1 MADSLYANAVI
12 GDASLR
18 NDPRGSEFAIALA
31 LAFYLAGCT
40 LLVTTGPT
48 LGALHAFAAFIVL
61 TAVGALNQLL
71 PVLTHAPNA
80 RAGSISALALAF
92 AFGFSLLIA
101 GFYGAPTFAPAAVVL
116 ATSAIVWVVWSLLRL
131 ARGESE
137 RRTRMLLAVALAAF
151 LTAVGIGAGMA
162 GQLAGFAEVSLALS
176 IAPIHAMLAIGG
188 FAGILVITISYRFVP
203 MFAIAHAEKYGHWAP
218 AWTAVLGVIVAA
230 ASLTGSTIGAR
241 LGLASVV
248 VALITLG
255 AQHLTTIAS
264 RLRARLDVS
273 LQYGR
278 VAWTFAA
285 GAALTAFAATWIT
298 ELFPSVIALALLG
311 WLSIT
316 ILGYAYKVVGFLTWQ
331 GAKARMPAA
340 RLPALGSA
348 VDLPMAYGAL
358 ALLTA
363 GALATAAFMPFAP
376 QIAQIGYD
384 LYALGGMTAVVSIAR
399 LAALYLF
406 ASEEGRGTEIDHR
419 ATR

>member
-1 MADSLYANAVI
+1 MADSLYADAVI

-80 RAGSISALALAF
+80 HAGSVTALALSF
-92 AFGFSLLIA
+92 AVGFVFLIV
-101 GFYGAPTFAPAAVVL
+101 GFYGAPTFAAAAVVL
-116 ATSAIVWVVWSLLRL
+116 AAGAIVWVGWSLLRL
-131 ARGESE
+131 ARGRSE
-137 RRTRMLLAVALAAF
+137 RRTRTLLAISLAAF
-151 LTAVGIGAGMA
+151 LSAVGIGAAMA
-162 GQLAGFAEVSLALS
+162 GQLAGFAGLSSILS

-188 FAGILVITISYRFVP
+188 FAGMLVITISYRFVP
-203 MFAIAHAEKYGHWAP
+203 MFAIAHAERYGHWAP
-218 AWTAVLGVIVAA
+218 AWGAALGVIVAA
-230 ASLTGSTIGAR
+230 FSLAGSTIGTR
-241 LGLASVV
+241 TGLATIV
-248 VALITLG
+248 VALVTLG
-255 AQHLTTIAS
+255 AQHLKTIAS

-278 VAWTFAA
+278 IAWTFAV
-285 GAALTAFAATWIT
+285 GAALTAFVATWIPGI
-298 ELFPSVIALALLG
+298 FPSAIALVLLG

-331 GAKARMPAA
+331 GAKARLPAA

-348 VDLPMAYGAL
+348 VDLPWAYGAL
-358 ALLTA
+358 ALLTM

-376 QIAQIGYD
+376 QIARIGYD
-384 LYALGGMTAVVSIAR
+384 LYAFGGITAVVAIAR

-406 ASEEGRGTEIDHR
+406 AAEEERGTKIDHR
-419 ATR
+419 AAR